1 LWFEPWGGVIGRVK
15 GRSGFASSLVKAVK
29 LFDSVVSLCCCVV
42 LVVVVVVV
50 DGAREGVEGD
60 CA

>member
-1 LWFEPWGGVIGRVK
+1 
-15 GRSGFASSLVKAVK
+15 